1 MREVARKAWK
11 SRTPRER
18 AVLAALGVVLA
29 AAFIVSLIQTASH
42 ARSRLRPSVTALRG
56 QLARLDQQ
64 ASEIERLR
72 ASPPV
77 AVSQSDL
84 RELVQAQIGA
94 ELSRALVRI
103 DARNADEVEVVF
115 GAVPFD
121 KWLAWIAGLKGQ
133 QVRVASSRIEAL
145 TSPGLVS
152 VTATLVRAK
161 PR

>member
-1 MREVARKAWK
+1 MRAELRKIWQ

-29 AAFIVSLIQTASH
+29 AAFLVSLIQAATHS
-42 ARSRLRPSVTALRG
+42 RSRLRPSVTALQG

-72 ASPPV
+72 ASPQV
-77 AVSQSDL
+77 AASKSDL
-84 RELVQAQIGA
+84 RALLQAQIGA

-103 DARNADEVEVVF
+103 DVRDPDDVEVVF
-115 GAVPFD
+115 GAVAFSD
-121 KWLAWIAGLKGQ
+121 WLKWIGALNAQ
-133 QVRVASSRIEAL
+133 NVRVASSRIEAL
-145 TSPGLVS
+145 TTPGMVS
-152 VTATLVRAK
+152 VTATLARAK